1 MKTNPFK
8 MRVLGIGLF
17 MLCTL
22 QTFSQDNWTLLK
34 EESNVQVFY
43 QSVVCVS
50 AQDLDPLD
58 TEAADDSHDSFQ
70 LKIVNNNASST
81 SVTFSKITKMDDSDE
96 LNTIMV
102 PSGTTLLETC
112 GVAPKLILTKQEGD
126 QYPIA
131 FTDFLNEFILTIQ
144 I

>member
-22 QTFSQDNWTLLK
+22 QTFAQDNWTLLK

-43 QSVVCVS
+43 QSVECAS
-50 AQDLDPLD
+50 AIDLDPL
-58 TEAADDSHDSFQ
+58 AIDDKHDSFK

-81 SVTFSKITKMDDSDE
+81 SVTFSKITKLDDSDE
-96 LNTIMV
+96 LNTITV

-126 QYPIA
+126 QYPVA
-131 FTDFLNEFILTIQ
+131 VKDFLDAFILIIQ